1 MNPSTSPD
9 SKLPRSTSDNSFEIP
24 ENLFEREQFC
34 RKLKTSSNP
43 IELCKTSTEKVT
55 DYFHRC
61 FQNGQNIRDLITARA
76 QFVDDLLSCCWQLYE
91 WQEQALS
98 MVAVGGYGRS
108 ELHPHSDIDI
118 LILGTENAL
127 EANKEQLSQFITL
140 LWDINLD
147 IGHSVR
153 SVKGCVEEA
162 KKDISVATNLMESRL
177 VAGTAQLFEEMI
189 EATAPSRFW
198 DSRSFFRAKW
208 NEQIERHRKH
218 GNSEYNLEPNIKS
231 SPGGLRDIQM
241 IGWICLRHFGIGRD
255 NWIKEHFL
263 REEEICLLEQGKDF
277 LWQVRY
283 ALHMITGREEDRLL
297 FDHQRTLAKMLG
309 FDDDDTRLA
318 VEGFMKQYYR
328 WALALGQLNDVLM
341 QYFDETIL
349 RACEAETIHE
359 INPRFRIRNGH
370 IEVTNDKVF
379 EKNPSALLEIFVLM
393 AHNLNI
399 DGARASTIRLI
410 RDHCYLIDEEFRQ
423 DIRNK
428 RYFMEILRAPR
439 KVALQLRRMSRWG
452 VLGNYL
458 PEYGKVIGQMQ
469 HDLFHIYSVDA
480 HTMEVVKNL
489 RRFHY
494 EDFKQRFPIGSR
506 IINRLPRK
514 ELLYIAGLYHDI
526 GKGRGG
532 DHSTLGAVDAKRF
545 CLRHGMNRR
554 STRLVGWLVENHLL
568 MSATAQRK
576 DISDPDVI
584 REFAEQ
590 VGDETHLN
598 YLYLLTAADI
608 NATNPTLWNSWRASL
623 LRQLYVETKRTLRR
637 GLDNPVNKQEWID
650 DTQQS
655 AIEQLE
661 ALGFDEEEIWELWAK
676 TGDDY
681 FQREKV
687 DDIVW
692 QTEAIA
698 QHYDHSEP
706 LVLIKESGEI
716 VSEGVTQIFVH
727 AKKEKGL
734 FALIASAL
742 EHLDLNI
749 QDARLYRSGT
759 GFTLDTFYVL
769 ENDGRSIGDNPERIE
784 QILIT
789 LKEQIKDPAQY
800 VDIIQR
806 RTPRQ
811 MRLFSVP
818 TETSLSTDTTKGYSI
833 LEVTTPDRPGLL
845 ARLGKIFID
854 NDIEIQN
861 AKIATLGERVED
873 VFFITKNQ
881 QPIEDQELC
890 QSIQQAICKELDE
903 QAIL

>member
-1 MNPSTSPD
+1 MNPSTPSN
-9 SKLPRSTSDNSFEIP
+9 SKVPGPTPNCRFEIP

-43 IELCKTSTEKVT
+43 IELCKTNTEKVT

-61 FQNGQNIRDLITARA
+61 FQNGQYIRDLITARA
-76 QFVDDLLSCCWQLYE
+76 QFIDDLLSCCWQLYG

-98 MVAVGGYGRS
+98 MVAVGGYGRG
-108 ELHPHSDIDI
+108 ELHPNSDIDI
-118 LILGTENAL
+118 LILGTEDAL
-127 EANKEQLSQFITL
+127 ESNKEPLSRFITL

-153 SVKGCVEEA
+153 SIKGCVEEA

-177 VAGTAQLFEEMI
+177 IAGTPQLFDEMI
-189 EATAPSRFW
+189 EATAPSQLW
-198 DSRSFFRAKW
+198 GSRSFFRAKW
-208 NEQIERHRKH
+208 NEQIDRHRKH
-218 GNSEYNLEPNIKS
+218 GNSEYNLEPNVKS

-263 REEEICLLEQGKDF
+263 REEEIYLLEQGKDF

-318 VEGFMKQYYR
+318 VEAFMKQYYR

-349 RACEAETIHE
+349 RACEAETIQE

-379 EKNPSALLEIFVLM
+379 EKTPSALLEIFVLM

-410 RDHCYLIDEEFRQ
+410 RDHCYLIDEAFRQ
-423 DIRNK
+423 DVRNN

-439 KVALQLRRMSRWG
+439 KVALQLRRMSRWE

-458 PEYGKVIGQMQ
+458 PEYGKVVGQMQ

-480 HTMEVVKNL
+480 HTMEVIKNL

-532 DHSTLGAVDAKRF
+532 DHSILGAVDAKRF

-661 ALGFDEEEIWELWAK
+661 ALGFDEEEIRELWAK

-716 VSEGVTQIFVH
+716 ASEDVTQIFVH
-727 AKKEKGL
+727 AKKEKAL

-749 QDARLYRSGT
+749 QDARLYQSGT

-769 ENDGRSIGDNPERIE
+769 ENDGRSIGENPERIE
-784 QILIT
+784 QILTT
-789 LKEQIKDPAQY
+789 LKEQIKDPTQY
-800 VDIIQR
+800 IEIIQR

-818 TETSLSTDTTKGYSI
+818 TETNLSADTTKGYSI

-881 QPIEDQELC
+881 QPIEDQKLC
-890 QSIQQAICKELDE
+890 QSIQKAICKELDE

>member
-1 MNPSTSPD
+1 MVES
-9 SKLPRSTSDNSFEIP
+9 SFQIP
-24 ENLFEREQFC
+24 ADIFEREQFC
-34 RKLKTSSNP
+34 RKLKASSKP
-43 IELCKTSTEKVT
+43 IDTCKASIEKVT
-55 DYFHRC
+55 DFLHRN
-61 FQNGQNIRDLITARA
+61 FQNGQYIRDLIHARA
-76 QFVDDLLSCCWQLYE
+76 TFVDDMLACCWDLYE
-91 WQEQALS
+91 WQDDTLS
-98 MVAVGGYGRS
+98 LIAVGGYGRG

-118 LILGTENAL
+118 LILGTDDSINGHQDE
-127 EANKEQLSQFITL
+127 LSQFITL

-147 IGHSVR
+147 IGHSVCTI
-153 SVKGCVEEA
+153 KECVEEA
-162 KKDISVATNLMESRL
+162 QKDISVVTNLMESRL
-177 VAGTAQLFEEMI
+177 IAGKATLL
-189 EATAPSRFW
+189 EAMREAIDPVNFW
-198 DSRSFFRAKW
+198 DSRTFFRAKW
-208 NEQIERHRKH
+208 DEQINRHRKH
-218 GNSEYNLEPNIKS
+218 GNSEYNLEPNVKS

-241 IGWICLRHFGIGRD
+241 IAWICLRHFGSHQEA
-255 NWIKEHFL
+255 WIKQHFL
-263 REEEICLLEQGKDF
+263 REEEVNLLEEGRDF
-277 LWQVRY
+277 LWKVRY
-283 ALHMITGREEDRLL
+283 ALHMIAGREEDRLL
-297 FDHQRTLAKMLG
+297 FDHQRTLAKLLG
-309 FDDDDTRLA
+309 FEDDDARLA

-349 RACEAETIHE
+349 RACEAETIQE
-359 INPRFRIRNGH
+359 INPRFRICNGH

-379 EKNPSALLEIFVLM
+379 EKTPSALLEIFVLM
-393 AHNLNI
+393 AHNPQI
-399 DGARASTIRLI
+399 DGARAATIRLI
-410 RDHCYLIDEEFRQ
+410 RDHCHLIDDDFRKDHRNNRFFM
-423 DIRNK
+423 DI
-428 RYFMEILRAPR
+428 LLAPR

-458 PEYGKVIGQMQ
+458 PEYGKIIGQMQ

-480 HTMEVVKNL
+480 HTMEVIKNM

-494 EDFKQRFPIGSR
+494 EDFKQRFPIGTR

-545 CLRHGMNRR
+545 CIRHGLNRR

-576 DISDPDVI
+576 DIHDPDVI

-623 LRQLYVETKRTLRR
+623 LRQLYAETKRTLRR

-655 AIEQLE
+655 AIDQLE
-661 ALGFDEEEIWELWAK
+661 AMGYDEKEIRETWAK

-681 FQREKV
+681 FLREKV

-698 QHYDHSEP
+698 QHYNTNEP
-706 LVLIKESGEI
+706 LVLLKESGEI
-716 VSEGVTQIFVH
+716 ESEGITQIFVH
-727 AKKEKGL
+727 AKDEQAL

-749 QDARLYRSGT
+749 QDARLYTSGT
-759 GFTLDTFYVL
+759 GLTLDTFYVL
-769 ENDGRSIGDNPERIE
+769 ENDGSSIGDDPVRIE
-784 QILIT
+784 QILKVLT
-789 LKEQIKDPAQY
+789 EQIQDPEKYIA
-800 VDIIQR
+800 IISR

-818 TETSLSTDTTKGYSI
+818 TETTLSDDIKKGYSI
-833 LEVTTPDRPGLL
+833 LEVSTPDRPGLL
-845 ARLGKIFID
+845 ARIGKIFID
-854 NDIEIQN
+854 HDVELQN

-881 QPIEDQELC
+881 QPISDETLC

-903 QAIL
+903 QATL

>member
-9 SKLPRSTSDNSFEIP
+9 SKLPRSTSDSSFEIP

-61 FQNGQNIRDLITARA
+61 FQSGQNIRDLITARA

-91 WQEQALS
+91 WQDQALS
-98 MVAVGGYGRS
+98 MVAVGGYGRG

-118 LILGTENAL
+118 LILGTEDAL
-127 EANKEQLSQFITL
+127 ETNKEPLSQFITL

-153 SVKGCVEEA
+153 SVKNCVEEA

-177 VAGTAQLFEEMI
+177 VAGAAQLFEEMI
-189 EATAPSRFW
+189 QATAPSEFW

-218 GNSEYNLEPNIKS
+218 GNSEYNLEPNVKS
-231 SPGGLRDIQM
+231 SPGGLRDVQM

-410 RDHCYLIDEEFRQ
+410 RDHCYLINEEFRQ

-727 AKKEKGL
+727 AKKEKAL

-749 QDARLYRSGT
+749 QDARLYQSGT

-784 QILIT
+784 QILMT
-789 LKEQIKDPAQY
+789 LKEQIKDPEQY

>member
-9 SKLPRSTSDNSFEIP
+9 SKPPHPPSDSGFEIP

-34 RKLKTSSNP
+34 RKLKASSNP
-43 IELCKTSTEKVT
+43 IEVCKTSSEKVT
-55 DYFHRC
+55 DYLHRC
-61 FQNGQNIRDLITARA
+61 FQNGQYIRDLITARA
-76 QFVDDLLSCCWQLYE
+76 RFIDDLLSCCWQLYE
-91 WQEQALS
+91 WQEQTLS
-98 MVAVGGYGRS
+98 IVAVGGYGRG

-118 LILGTENAL
+118 LILGTEESL
-127 EANKEQLSQFITL
+127 ETNKEQLSQFITL
-140 LWDINLD
+140 LWDIKLD

-153 SVKGCVEEA
+153 SVKDCVEEA

-177 VAGTAQLFEEMI
+177 IAGTVQLFEEMI
-189 EATAPSRFW
+189 EVTAPSQLW

-208 NEQIERHRKH
+208 DEQIERHRKH
-218 GNSEYNLEPNIKS
+218 GNSEYNLEPNVKS
-231 SPGGLRDIQM
+231 SPGGLRDVQM

-263 REEEICLLEQGKDF
+263 REEEIYLLEQGKDF

-283 ALHMITGREEDRLL
+283 ALHMIAGREEDRLL

-309 FDDDDTRLA
+309 FYDDDTRLA
-318 VEGFMKQYYR
+318 VEAFMKQYYR

-349 RACEAETIHE
+349 RACEAETIQE

-379 EKNPSALLEIFVLM
+379 EKTPSALLEVFVLM

-423 DIRNK
+423 DIRNN

-439 KVALQLRRMSRWG
+439 KVALQLRCMSRWG

-506 IINRLPRK
+506 IINRLPLK

-568 MSATAQRK
+568 MSSTAQRK
-576 DISDPDVI
+576 DISDPDII

-661 ALGFDEEEIWELWAK
+661 ALGFDEEEIWEFWSG

-706 LVLIKESGEI
+706 LVIIKESGEI
-716 VSEGVTQIFVH
+716 ASEGVTQIFVR

-749 QDARLYRSGT
+749 QDARLYQSGT
-759 GFTLDTFYVL
+759 GFSLDTFYVL
-769 ENDGRSIGDNPERIE
+769 ENDGQSIGENPERIE
-784 QILIT
+784 QILAT
-789 LKEQIKDPAQY
+789 LKEQIKDPTQY
-800 VDIIQR
+800 VDIIRR

-818 TETSLSTDTTKGYSI
+818 TETSLSTDASKGYSI